1 LEVVVEALRRRW
13 QVKIVCRKSISK
25 AYKRLQKENKELLS
39 IQHVSP
45 EDLEA
50 ARVKVAS
57 VSYQRLPRA
66 PSVPRPPSP
75 PLSAEDLRA
84 ARLKYFRQQQLVLAA
99 EAPDGLDHDDCDG
112 SAAMSR
118 ALCFKGECSSF
129 PLFLVPVA
137 HGVQD

>member
-1 LEVVVEALRRRW
+1 M
-13 QVKIVCRKSISK
+13 VCRQSISK

-50 ARVKVAS
+50 ARVKLAS
-57 VSYQRLPRA
+57 VSHQRLPRA
-66 PSVPRPPSP
+66 PSAGRQSPAAVPMPPSP

-84 ARLKYFRQQQLVLAA
+84 ARLKYFRQQQLILAA
-99 EAPDGLDHDDCDG
+99 DAPDGLDHDDCDG
-112 SAAMSR
+112 SAALSR
-118 ALCFKGECSSF
+118 ALCFKGECLS

-137 HGVQD
+137 HGV